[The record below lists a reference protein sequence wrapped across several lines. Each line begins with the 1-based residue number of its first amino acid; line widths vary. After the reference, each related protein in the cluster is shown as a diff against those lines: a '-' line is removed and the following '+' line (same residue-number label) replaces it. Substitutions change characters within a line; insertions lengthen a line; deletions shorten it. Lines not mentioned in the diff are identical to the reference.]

1 MKCKSQKVELKFPK
15 NLTQVEEEDFEGV
28 TVGGDGVEEGIDDR
42 WCLVGRFLSNRMI
55 DFDKMRNIL
64 ASLWQPGMEMFV
76 KKLENNRFLFQFYH
90 EIDIQ
95 RVINGSPWTYER
107 MQLIIQRLP
116 VGGDPYDVRLNNLDI
131 WVQIHDVK
139 LGCMTEGTVC
149 GVDQI
154 TKPYGD
160 FMGVL
165 PQKNHKNIGAQWL
178 CVPKGGSRRWLTA
191 TMNLDI
197 SLEYEGCFVV
207 EANGRSGGLVLFWK
221 NEEEVNVDS
230 FFTNHIDSL
239 IQFEGYGKFRFT
251 GLYGEPNRSL
261 RRNTWQLLWTLYA
274 RSKEAWCIMG
284 YFNNVLHN
292 SEKIGGNPY
301 STWLIEGFK
310 EVTQQCGLIDLEMN
324 GHPFTWEKSKDTPQ
338 WIEAKLDR
346 TMVNHDW
353 LIKFPDAK
361 LFNTEVSPSDHSP
374 LFLDME
380 HRVAVERGNFSAR
393 IKNCNRELASIKNCN
408 RELKQLKSRRDAEG
422 KQQYV
427 DTNQ

>member
-1 MKCKSQKVELKFPK
+1 MLSWNCRGLGPTRNVQFLKELVAQERPKV
-15 NLTQVEEEDFEGV
+15 
-28 TVGGDGVEEGIDDR
+28 I
-42 WCLVGRFLSNRMI
+42 FLCETLCN
-55 DFDKMRNIL
+55 K
-64 ASLWQPGMEMFV
+64 E
-76 KKLENNRFLFQFYH
+76 KLEL
-90 EIDIQ
+90 
-95 RVINGSPWTYER
+95 
-107 MQLIIQRLP
+107 
-116 VGGDPYDVRLNNLDI
+116 
-131 WVQIHDVK
+131 
-139 LGCMTEGTVC
+139 
-149 GVDQI
+149 
-154 TKPYGD
+154 
-160 FMGVL
+160 
-165 PQKNHKNIGAQWL
+165 L
-178 CVPKGGSRRWLTA
+178 CR
-191 TMNLDI
+191 

-207 EANGRSGGLVLFWK
+207 EANDRSGGLVLFWK

-301 STWLIEGFK
+301 SAWLIEGFK

-380 HRVAVERGNFSAR
+380 HRVAVERVRHFR
-393 IKNCNRELASIKNCN
+393 FENCWVRFQECEAIIQDSWSNGLLMHQN
-408 RELKQLKSRRDAEG
+408 QLCGQALQDWG
-422 KQQYV
+422 THV
-427 DTNQ
+427 